1 MTGTQI
7 LAQAELNAED
17 LEIDE
22 AQGLAIINECLLQDI
37 GLDAGTIINQ
47 IMVAEADH
55 WHPLDDSIVEIFE
68 IAGPGNTTP
77 YRGAM
82 YGELYDGAFDLRDG
96 MIRFPAAGIYTIYGK
111 CLPDAMTALSQTP
124 SVNALWHYPI
134 SVYVAFRGLW
144 IEDEDDVTA
153 PKLQAKYYAMK
164 EEVIAKLDNL
174 KPTTRRPSIMKR
186 RRWY

>member
-22 AQGLAIINECLLQDI
+22 TQGLALINECLLQDI
-37 GLDAGTIINQ
+37 GLDAGIITSQ
-47 IMVAEADH
+47 VIDASADT
-55 WHPLDDSIVEIFE
+55 WHTLDDTIVDIFE
-68 IAGPGNTTP
+68 ITLAGSTTP
-77 YRGAM
+77 YYGSM
-82 YGELYDGAFDLRDG
+82 YGELYEGIFDIRDN
-96 MIRFPAAGIYTIYGK
+96 MIRFPAAGTYTIYGK
-111 CLPDAMTALSQTP
+111 CLPDPMTSLSQIP

-153 PKLQAKYYAMK
+153 PKLQAKYFAMK
-164 EEVIAKLDNL
+164 EDVMSRLDTL
-174 KPTTRRPSIMKR
+174 KPTTRRPPVMKR
-186 RRWY
+186 RAWY